1 MVVAMIGHHAEM
13 TAVEM
18 IEVQVAGIHHV
29 EMIEAGM
36 TGLHVEM
43 IAAAMTE
50 QRHENLEF
58 ARVKELVLVIEPPA
72 AHTYSQVTLSWEKLS
87 GELMR
92 MQEKAAEKASQ
103 DLRIVKLPAKTK

>member
-1 MVVAMIGHHAEM
+1 MVAAMTGHHAET
-13 TAVEM
+13 TAVGMTEA
-18 IEVQVAGIHHV
+18 QAAGILRV
-29 EMIEAGM
+29 GM
-36 TGLHVEM
+36 TELRVEM
-43 IAAAMTE
+43 IAIGMTG

-103 DLRIVKLPAKTK
+103 DLRIVRLPAKTK

>member
-1 MVVAMIGHHAEM
+1 MVAAMTGHHAET
-13 TAVEM
+13 TAVGMTEA
-18 IEVQVAGIHHV
+18 QAAGILRV
-29 EMIEAGM
+29 GMTEAGM
-36 TGLHVEM
+36 TELRVEM
-43 IAAAMTE
+43 IAIGMTG

-103 DLRIVKLPAKTK
+103 DLRIVRLPAKTK